1 MEGYPAHRVE
11 QLSVIDSPLRVRLVP
26 FLSYQ
31 EINRRRKP
39 EYPHVPRQLSD
50 RVTVNGEKW
59 LLDSGPIERSGG
71 IRQPYADDPTS
82 SGQVD
87 FPPEEVRAI
96 LEESLQHDRPLL
108 LHAVGDR
115 TTEAL
120 LNQMEATGG
129 AKIWSQRRLRIE
141 HGDGLMPDLI
151 PRALNVSIQPGCPLW
166 ASCVE
171 RSRPVLTNLCS
182 KLRVNDVLNTAR
194 SFCVL
199 CSCNL
204 AHNTPGR
211 SEDENLMKA
220 KYSMN

>member
-151 PRALNVSIQPGCPLW
+151 PRAKNLGVIVVEKPTHFAFGELFVRRYGCGCWAKSGHRPASLLKCLHSARLSPLGVVRREIQAGLDQL
-166 ASCVE
+166 V
-171 RSRPVLTNLCS
+171 
-182 KLRVNDVLNTAR
+182 
-194 SFCVL
+194 
-199 CSCNL
+199 
-204 AHNTPGR
+204 
-211 SEDENLMKA
+211 
-220 KYSMN
+220 